1 MSGHV
6 VDNIDNIDNVDNI
19 DSIEDEKNVKD
30 LQPVDVEVN
39 DALGESEDVKVD
51 VHTHLYDGVQRK
63 MKQRHMQMIG
73 LAGTLGTGLFLGSGK
88 TIRQGGPLGALLAYM
103 QTGSMSYCMPISG
116 GYVHYAER
124 WLHPSAGFA
133 LGWQAVLSHSISLP
147 NELISATI
155 LIGYW
160 DTSELHS
167 SSYTDIHSRGQPA
180 DVASLAMTNAQTAGY
195 LTMLMIL
202 CAGINFFGARWFGES
217 EFWFSLIKILLITG
231 LILAGLIVDL
241 GGNPAHERIGF
252 RYWKNPGPFVE
263 YLFTGAKGHFA
274 GFFIDLVQA
283 AYSFLGMES
292 IAIAAGEVQNP
303 RVSVAQAVKRV
314 FIRICLFYVVGILI
328 IGMLVPSNDPQLLA
342 ATGTTAASSPFVI
355 AFSRLG
361 IKALPSIINACVLTS
376 AFSSGNT
383 GVYISSRMLYGLALR
398 GQAPKIFVKT
408 TRGGLPFVA
417 LIFVICFMPLCY
429 MTLAS
434 GAETVLNWL
443 THLTALS
450 GILVWCTIACTYIR
464 FKKGLDAQ
472 GIDRTKFIYW
482 NRFQPF
488 PAIWTIF
495 WCCIVLL
502 FNGWTVFTRGNW
514 NVSNFLVAYINLPLF
529 FGAIF
534 LHWLK
539 HGRKNFVPPAELD
552 MVSNIPS
559 DKDVSYKEPP
569 PKNFFTKVVAF
580 LFT

>member
-6 VDNIDNIDNVDNI
+6 VDNIDNIDNI

-39 DALGESEDVKVD
+39 DALG
-51 VHTHLYDGVQRK
+51 
-63 MKQRHMQMIG
+63 G
-73 LAGTLGTGLFLGSGK
+73 LK
-88 TIRQGGPLGALLAYM
+88 TSRSTSTPISGGPLGALLAYM
-103 QTGSMSYCMPISG
+103 QTGTMSYCMLMSLGEMAVFAPISG

-160 DTSELHS
+160 DT
-167 SSYTDIHSRGQPA
+167 T
-180 DVASLAMTNAQTAGY
+180 MTNAQTAGY

-217 EFWFSLIKILLITG
+217 EASTISAFWFSLIKILLITG

-263 YLFTGAKGHFA
+263 YLFTGAKGQFA

-482 NRFQPF
+482 NRFQPL

-495 WCCIVLL
+495 WCCVVLL
-502 FNGWTVFTRGNW
+502 FNGWTVLLEGARG
-514 NVSNFLVAYINLPLF
+514 LAHRAP
-529 FGAIF
+529 
-534 LHWLK
+534 
-539 HGRKNFVPPAELD
+539 HGKELYS
-552 MVSNIPS
+552 VHS
-559 DKDVSYKEPP
+559 
-569 PKNFFTKVVAF
+569 T
-580 LFT
+580 